1 MFTPIWYVA
10 VLPFGTVYVMKAPP
24 LLGFA
29 LAYGGMLQAQC
40 PNNNVLYNVSATPA
54 TCPGT
59 ASVGCIYGGEYVLVN
74 VVAGNTY
81 TFSTCGTLWDTQI
94 TLYNNTGG
102 EALGYNDD
110 FCGLQSTVMW
120 TATFTGVLRVLVDQ
134 FNCASNLSCGG
145 LTVTCAGAPI
155 ITDCVYTLTLNDS
168 WGDGWEGSYVG
179 ISINGGAFMTYT
191 VPNGRNLLG
200 QVRTEVEDG
209 VLRISNE
216 NTCNWVRSFK
226 PRITVRTPAQGLE
239 RLVLRGTGN
248 VSCVDT
254 VRAASFAIEQW
265 GAQGTT
271 DLRVAVDHIE
281 VGLHTGAGDVVL
293 RGRCD
298 GEARL
303 YSGIMGPI
311 DASALRAA
319 RVAVNN
325 SGITDIRCWAEEE
338 LQVHIG
344 DAGDVYFR
352 GDPPAIVTDIQGSGR
367 LLRLP

>member
-1 MFTPIWYVA
+1 MGMRTSIA
-10 VLPFGTVYVMKAPP
+10 VMALL
-24 LLGFA
+24 LLGCQREQWDDCITSTGSMTNEERSVPPYHTIE
-29 LAYGGMLQAQC
+29 LDDRIDL
-40 PNNNVLYNVSATPA
+40 VLLPS
-54 TCPGT
+54 
-59 ASVGCIYGGEYVLVN
+59 S
-74 VVAGNTY
+74 
-81 TFSTCGTLWDTQI
+81 Q
-94 TLYNNTGG
+94 
-102 EALGYNDD
+102 
-110 FCGLQSTVMW
+110 GLI
-120 TATFTGVLRVLVDQ
+120 
-134 FNCASNLSCGG
+134 
-145 LTVTCAGAPI
+145 TVTA
-155 ITDCVYTLTLNDS
+155 
-168 WGDGWEGSYVG
+168 
-179 ISINGGAFMTYT
+179 
-191 VPNGRNLLG
+191 GRNLLG

-254 VRAASFAIEQW
+254 VRAASLAIEQW